1 MEPFAKVVIDMAAV
15 KNLESE
21 QDIDLKPDLDK
32 EKISEHKEKVEPSE
46 PEEDGCE
53 SELFEMTA
61 EARAEYRKFNQS
73 KISSLSSSSIEGQLF
88 IQVRSL
94 L

>member
-1 MEPFAKVVIDMAAV
+1 MEPFAKVVIDMATV
-15 KNLESE
+15 KSLESE
-21 QDIDLKPDLDK
+21 QEIDLKPDLDK
-32 EKISEHKEKVEPSE
+32 EKISEKVEPSE
-46 PEEDGCE
+46 LEEDGCE

-61 EARAEYRKFNQS
+61 EARAEFRKFNLS
-73 KISSLSSSSIEGQLF
+73 KISSLSSISIEGQLF